1 MGTPTLAL
9 EKKAD
14 PTPEEVRFILS
25 GNLCRCTGYQ
35 KIGKCKKPVW
45 TDTSSNQSFA
55 RALNTDKSMNC
66 T

>member
-35 KIGKCKKPVW
+35 KIGKCKKPCGP
-45 TDTSSNQSFA
+45 TLPRTSPLHGRLIRINQ
-55 RALNTDKSMNC
+55 
-66 T
+66 